1 MDKLKISIS
10 GVRGIVGETLT
21 PEVVLDFARAF
32 GTYIKS
38 GRIVVARDTRP
49 SGEEFKESIICG
61 LLEAGCE
68 IIDIGIAPTPT
79 ALLMVKELNA
89 AGGII
94 ITASHNPSRW
104 NGLKFISSCGI
115 FLKKAQVE
123 EFLDIWRRKK
133 FILITKDKK
142 TDIERIDIQDVA
154 RRHIDKIISY
164 VNPDIIRTKQFTV
177 ALDSCNGAGAI
188 ITPKL
193 LEELGCKVIRINTES
208 DGLFPHVPEPVPENL
223 KQLCDVIRTKGADIG
238 FAQDPDAD
246 RLAIV
251 SEKGE
256 CIGEEYTLALACQ
269 FVLKKKRGVVVTNL
283 STTKA
288 IDDIA
293 MQFNSK
299 VIRTK
304 IGEINVV
311 EKMKENNA
319 VVGGEGNGG
328 VIIPEVIYGRDSL
341 CGIAVILE
349 HLAESGLTISDLTAT
364 IPEYKM
370 VKTKLEYPFD
380 KVSELLEKIKDK
392 YKGSPINSEDGV
404 KINLGDSWV
413 HIRPSNT
420 EPVVRIIAEA
430 KTRQEAEQLCESVKK
445 LGTS

>member
-21 PEVVLDFARAF
+21 LEVVIDFARAF
-32 GTYIKS
+32 GTYVKS
-38 GRIVVARDTRP
+38 GRVVVARDTRP
-49 SGEEFKESIICG
+49 SGKELKESIVSG
-61 LLEAGCE
+61 LLDAGCE

-79 ALLMVKELNA
+79 TLLMVKELGA

-94 ITASHNPSRW
+94 ITASHNPSMW
-104 NGLKFISSCGI
+104 NGLKFVSASGI
-115 FLKKAQVE
+115 FLTKPEVE
-123 EFLDIWRRKK
+123 EFLDIWRKK
-133 FILITKDKK
+133 SFTVVSEKK
-142 TDIERIDIQDVA
+142 QNNIEKIDSQDVA
-154 RRHIDKIISY
+154 RRHIDKIIKHINTD
-164 VNPDIIRTKQFTV
+164 VIRRKQFTV
-177 ALDSCNGAGAI
+177 ALDSCNGAGSV
-188 ITPKL
+188 ITPML
-193 LEELGCKVIRINTES
+193 LEELGCKVIEINTEP
-208 DGLFPHVPEPVPENL
+208 DGLFPHTPEPVPENL

-256 CIGEEYTLALACQ
+256 CIGEEYTLALATQ

-293 MQFNSK
+293 GQFNCE
-299 VIRTK
+299 VIRTR

-311 EKMKENNA
+311 EKMKEYNA

-328 VIIPEVIYGRDSL
+328 VIIPEIIYGRDSL
-341 CGIAVILE
+341 CGIAVILQ
-349 HLAESGLTISDLTAT
+349 HLAESGLTISKLTST
-364 IPEYKM
+364 IPQYKM
-370 VKTKLEYPFD
+370 VKRKIEYPFD
-380 KVSELLEKIKDK
+380 KIDTLLEKIKDE
-392 YKGSPINSEDGV
+392 YKENPINSEDGV
-404 KINLGDSWV
+404 KIDLGDSWV

-430 KTRQEAEQLCESVKK
+430 PTQQRAEQLCEDIKK

>member
-21 PEVVLDFARAF
+21 LEVVIDFARAF
-32 GTYIKS
+32 GTYVKS
-38 GRIVVARDTRP
+38 GRVVVARDTRP
-49 SGEEFKESIICG
+49 SGKELKESIVSG
-61 LLEAGCE
+61 LLDAGCE

-79 ALLMVKELNA
+79 TLLMVKELGA

-94 ITASHNPSRW
+94 ITASHNPSMW
-104 NGLKFISSCGI
+104 NGLKFVSASGI
-115 FLKKAQVE
+115 FLTKPEVE
-123 EFLDIWRRKK
+123 EFLDIWRKK
-133 FILITKDKK
+133 SFTVVSEKK
-142 TDIERIDIQDVA
+142 QNNIEKIDSQDVA
-154 RRHIDKIISY
+154 RRHIDKIIKHINTD
-164 VNPDIIRTKQFTV
+164 VIRRKQFTV
-177 ALDSCNGAGAI
+177 VLDSCNGAGSV
-188 ITPKL
+188 ITPML
-193 LEELGCKVIRINTES
+193 LEELGCKVIEINTEP
-208 DGLFPHVPEPVPENL
+208 DGLFPHTPEPVPENL

-256 CIGEEYTLALACQ
+256 CIGEEYTLALATQ

-293 MQFNSK
+293 GQFNCE
-299 VIRTK
+299 VIRTR

-311 EKMKENNA
+311 EKMKEYNA

-328 VIIPEVIYGRDSL
+328 VIIPEIIYGRDSL
-341 CGIAVILE
+341 CGIAVILQ
-349 HLAESGLTISDLTAT
+349 HLAESGLTISKLTST
-364 IPEYKM
+364 IPQYKM
-370 VKTKLEYPFD
+370 VKRKIEYPLD
-380 KVSELLEKIKDK
+380 KVDTLLEKIKDE
-392 YKGSPINSEDGV
+392 YKENPINSEDGV
-404 KINLGDSWV
+404 KIDLGDSWV

-430 KTRQEAEQLCESVKK
+430 PTQQRAEQLCEDIKK